1 MLLPSIDPWIAAGV
15 TATTA
20 IADAAYVMFT
30 SAVAARRR
38 ISAANWGG
46 MVYLLSA
53 FAVISYAHS
62 WVYVLFA
69 AIGSWV
75 GAYISMIAAR
85 ARPPSTTVEPP
96 SNKLIGAL
104 TDLEPSLDP
113 VRVPAFPTSP
123 TE

>member
-69 AIGSWV
+69 AVGSWV
-75 GAYISMIAAR
+75 GAYVSMTILR
-85 ARPPSTTVEPP
+85 RVPGHHQPPPS
-96 SNKLIGAL
+96 
-104 TDLEPSLDP
+104 
-113 VRVPAFPTSP
+113 RSP
-123 TE
+123 TN

>member
-1 MLLPSIDPWIAAGV
+1 MLLPPIDPWIAAGV

-30 SAVAARRR
+30 SSVAARRR

-69 AIGSWV
+69 GVGSWV
-75 GAYISMIAAR
+75 GAYITMTFLRRVPSHHQPPSG
-85 ARPPSTTVEPP
+85 RPPT
-96 SNKLIGAL
+96 N
-104 TDLEPSLDP
+104 
-113 VRVPAFPTSP
+113 
-123 TE
+123 

>member
-30 SAVAARRR
+30 SAVATRRR

-53 FAVISYAHS
+53 FAVISYAQS

-75 GAYISMIAAR
+75 GAYVSMTVLR
-85 ARPPSTTVEPP
+85 RVPSHHQPPS
-96 SNKLIGAL
+96 S
-104 TDLEPSLDP
+104 
-113 VRVPAFPTSP
+113 RSP
-123 TE
+123 TN

>member
-1 MLLPSIDPWIAAGV
+1 MSHSNTRCQRFGLYVRSRGHNRMLFPSIDPWIAAGV

-30 SAVAARRR
+30 SAVASRRR
-38 ISAANWGG
+38 FSAANWGG

-75 GAYISMIAAR
+75 GAYISMTAIR
-85 ARPPSTTVEPP
+85 
-96 SNKLIGAL
+96 
-104 TDLEPSLDP
+104 
-113 VRVPAFPTSP
+113 RVPGHHQPSSSSPPTN
-123 TE
+123 

>member
-1 MLLPSIDPWIAAGV
+1 MLLPSIDLWIAAGV
-15 TATTA
+15 TITTA
-20 IADAAYVMFT
+20 IADSAYVMFT

-69 AIGSWV
+69 AAGSWI
-75 GAYISMIAAR
+75 GAFGSMTFVR
-85 ARPPSTTVEPP
+85 RMPSHHLPP
-96 SNKLIGAL
+96 SNHSG
-104 TDLEPSLDP
+104 T
-113 VRVPAFPTSP
+113 T
-123 TE
+123 

>member
-1 MLLPSIDPWIAAGV
+1 MLLPPIDPWIAAGV

-30 SAVAARRR
+30 SSVAARRR

-69 AIGSWV
+69 GVGSWV
-75 GAYISMIAAR
+75 GAYITMTFASGAE
-85 ARPPSTTVEPP
+85 PSSTTIRSL
-96 SNKLIGAL
+96 SNKL
-104 TDLEPSLDP
+104 
-113 VRVPAFPTSP
+113 TS
-123 TE
+123 TRS